1 MYQINKTI
9 ILLFTSF
16 VYNISFGQD
25 ISLSQLGIPPNTCDT
40 LCSVRFLQNKKITI
54 EYDSI
59 TKQGVIVN
67 IYDKGNYNM
76 LLVRY
81 KGKKGEIYHSC
92 SNQMKDTHLIF

>member
-1 MYQINKTI
+1 MIDE
-9 ILLFTSF
+9 LLQMEVTS
-16 VYNISFGQD
+16 
-25 ISLSQLGIPPNTCDT
+25 DT
-40 LCSVRFLQNKKITI
+40 LKEIGNTLISKIYIGQN
-54 EYDSI
+54 DSI
-59 TKQGVIVN
+59 TKQGVMVN